1 MMKFTEARRLCSRAW
16 GIAQVRREL
25 LVGVILVATGQPAVG
40 QTVDATPSPSD
51 TPPAIPESSPLPVI
65 SASSE
70 LERMVAFAI
79 SQHPELSWAA
89 ADVSREVGLRI
100 QSTRKPNPW
109 VGYAGTEIGNEGRA
123 GQQGIYVSQEWI
135 TAGKRGLADY
145 IGSWRTRAAE
155 ERRELARLRV
165 ARRVGTQY
173 WMLVAARR
181 RVELLTELETLLQ
194 DAVRV
199 NQSLEEAAEVDRG
212 TVLQAQLEKG
222 QVVASKRQAEADLR
236 ARSAALAATLGVD
249 VPFIDGIASD
259 PWPEPRTLM
268 SPSNSASLDLMV
280 GEPYLASP
288 ELTEAHALIEAAR
301 CELRLAETQIISNVD
316 SFASVQQ
323 DTATD
328 DTIVSMQIGM
338 ALPVHDRKTGLVRA
352 ARADLAKLES
362 EFARRERDLAARWAA
377 ATGEYQSAWELVRAI
392 EEELL
397 TTAEQR
403 FELARRAQQQGEI
416 NYLELLLAQ
425 RSFLAVREAALV
437 ARQQAA
443 IAAVRLEALVVE
455 DTP

>member
-1 MMKFTEARRLCSRAW
+1 MM
-16 GIAQVRREL
+16 
-25 LVGVILVATGQPAVG
+25 
-40 QTVDATPSPSD
+40 
-51 TPPAIPESSPLPVI
+51 
-65 SASSE
+65 
-70 LERMVAFAI
+70 
-79 SQHPELSWAA
+79 
-89 ADVSREVGLRI
+89 
-100 QSTRKPNPW
+100 
-109 VGYAGTEIGNEGRA
+109 
-123 GQQGIYVSQEWI
+123 
-135 TAGKRGLADY
+135 
-145 IGSWRTRAAE
+145 
-155 ERRELARLRV
+155 
-165 ARRVGTQY
+165 
-173 WMLVAARR
+173 VAARR
-181 RVELLTELETLLQ
+181 RVELLTELEALLQ

-249 VPFIDGIASD
+249 VPFIAGIASD

-268 SPSNSASLDLMV
+268 SSSDSGSLDLMV

-316 SFASVQQ
+316 SYASVQQ
-323 DTATD
+323 DTSTN

-352 ARADLAKLES
+352 ARAELTKLES

-397 TTAEQR
+397 TTAQQR
-403 FELARRAQQQGEI
+403 YELARRAQQQGEI

-425 RSFLAVREAALV
+425 RSFLAVREAALE

-443 IAAVRLEALVVE
+443 IAAVQLEALVVQ
-455 DTP
+455 DSP

>member
-1 MMKFTEARRLCSRAW
+1 MMKFTEVRRSSRRAW
-16 GIAQVRREL
+16 GIPRIRREL
-25 LVGVILVATGQPAVG
+25 LVGLILIASGQQALG
-40 QTVDATPSPSD
+40 QTADSPASPSD
-51 TPPAIPESSPLPVI
+51 VQVTIPESPPLPVI
-65 SASSE
+65 QASSE

-79 SQHPELSWAA
+79 SQHPELAGAA

-123 GQQGIYVSQEWI
+123 GQQGVYVSQEWI

-145 IGSWRTRAAE
+145 IGGWRTRAAE

-165 ARRVGTQY
+165 SRRVGTQY
-173 WMLVAARR
+173 WMMVAARR
-181 RVELLTELETLLQ
+181 RVELLTELEALLQ

-249 VPFIDGIASD
+249 VPFIAGIASD

-268 SPSNSASLDLMV
+268 SSSDSGSLDLMV

-316 SFASVQQ
+316 SYASVQQ
-323 DTATD
+323 DTSTN

-352 ARADLAKLES
+352 ARAELTKLES

-397 TTAEQR
+397 TTAQQR
-403 FELARRAQQQGEI
+403 YELARRAQQQGEI

-425 RSFLAVREAALV
+425 RSFLAVREAALE

-443 IAAVRLEALVVE
+443 IAAVQLEALVVQ
-455 DTP
+455 DSP

>member
-1 MMKFTEARRLCSRAW
+1 MIKFTDTDTSRRQGR
-16 GIAQVRREL
+16 GIPSIRRDL
-25 LVGVILVATGQPAVG
+25 LVGLMLIASGPQAVG
-40 QTVDATPSPSD
+40 QTVDSP
-51 TPPAIPESSPLPVI
+51 TPPAAVEATETQFPPAIEI
-65 SASSE
+65 AAASE
-70 LERMVAFAI
+70 LDRMVAFAI
-79 SQHPELSWAA
+79 ARHPELTGAA

-100 QSTRKPNPW
+100 QATRKPNPW
-109 VGYAGTEIGNEGRA
+109 VGYTGTEIGNDGRG
-123 GQQGIYVSQEWI
+123 GQQGVYVSQEWI

-155 ERRELARLRV
+155 ERRELSRLRV
-165 ARRVGTQY
+165 SRRVGTQY
-173 WMLVAARR
+173 WMLVGARR
-181 RVELLTELETLLQ
+181 RVELLTELESILQ

-222 QVVASKRQAEADLR
+222 QVVAAKRQAEADLR

-249 VPFIDGIASD
+249 LPFVAGVASD
-259 PWPEPRTLM
+259 PWPDPRTLL
-268 SPSNSASLDLMV
+268 SPSDAAGLDLMV

-316 SFASVQQ
+316 SYAAVQQ
-323 DTATD
+323 DNATN

-352 ARADLAKLES
+352 ARAELTKLES

-397 TTAEQR
+397 TTAQQR
-403 FELARRAQQQGEI
+403 YELARRAQQQGEI

-425 RSFLAVREAALV
+425 RSFLAVREAALE

-443 IAAVRLEALVVE
+443 IAAVKLDSLVVE
-455 DTP
+455 DAP